1 MWLCRRRRLEY
12 LQYYDMLVQFTMT
25 MSGFVE
31 VWYTL
36 LLVCRRSSNYLMK
49 RIFLGFFLKNFINRF
64 GSEHIFELLVWSTTP
79 DLTKRR
85 FILWYFQHYNEHREK
100 ADHCVKSV
108 QIRSFFW
115 SVFSCTWTEYGE
127 ILPVSPYS
135 VWMQEHTDQKKLC
148 IWTLFTQWISGKLC
162 SLGEKNIAIG
172 SPGNW
177 PMIAGDSWEY
187 HESWQVLRQVLVISS
202 HQDHVTN

>member
-1 MWLCRRRRLEY
+1 MTCWSN
-12 LQYYDMLVQFTMT
+12 LQWQCLVLLKY
-25 MSGFVE
+25 G
-31 VWYTL
+31 TL

-100 ADHCVKSV
+100 ADHFVKSV

-135 VWMQEHTDQKKLC
+135 VWMQEHADQKKLC
-148 IWTLFTQWISGKLC
+148 IWTLFTQWISCYWESRKLTHD
-162 SLGEKNIAIG
+162 SRRLLRV
-172 SPGNW
+172 
-177 PMIAGDSWEY
+177 SWELASLQAGACDIITSRSRDKLKTSLP
-187 HESWQVLRQVLVISS
+187 ECLW
-202 HQDHVTN
+202 